1 MLSVESVLDVIADID
16 LVNDLICI
24 LLQSSCENHY
34 LIVLRHSFNKL
45 DTARSDQEETIVLVL
60 DIVDKCLIEIQNEAV
75 AISLLRWQRVQ
86 KGRRHFGQVGEVVG
100 EHG

>member
-1 MLSVESVLDVIADID
+1 MLSVESVLDVIPNID

-24 LLQSSCENHY
+24 LLEGSCENHN
-34 LIVLRHSFNKL
+34 LIVPRHCFNKL

-60 DIVDKCLIEIQNEAV
+60 DIVDQCLIEIQNEAV
-75 AISLLRWQRVQ
+75 AVSLLGWQRVQ
-86 KGRRHFGQVGEVVG
+86 KGRRHFGQVGEVIG